1 MYHSIVKILR
11 RNACMTQ
18 KQAAELIGIS
28 KRAWEM
34 YEAGSIKPKIQNLK
48 LFALETKQNLTVAII
63 EAIKNKLKKEKY
75 EHIDGMIKA
84 LELTKFEFAN
94 DNIVSELNNWIDN
107 TLFSVNEINHLINL
121 DKEVIKNEYLK
132 EIKNIESN
140 YNDSLN
146 FISFNEFSRLL
157 EKYYLS

>member
-11 RNACMTQ
+11 RNASMTQ

-48 LFALETKQNLTVAII
+48 LFALETNQNLTVAII